1 VNSTADRFA
10 RTRLLPAY
18 VEIMLEV
25 GDVKE
30 ARSACQQLEERADS
44 FDAGALGALAA
55 HARGSVL
62 LAEGDPA
69 AALCW
74 LRQTCEFWRK
84 TEAPYHT
91 ARTRELVGLACRAL
105 SDEDGAELELEAAK
119 ATFDEL
125 GAAPDLGR
133 IASYLKGSVR
143 SHGLTNREL
152 QVLRLVAAG
161 KTNKA
166 IACELFVSRR
176 TIDRHISNL
185 FGKLDVASRAAATS
199 YAHRHKLV

>member
-1 VNSTADRFA
+1 VTSTADRFA

-18 VEIMLEV
+18 VEIMLEA
-25 GDVKE
+25 GDVEE
-30 ARSACQQLEERADS
+30 ARTACQQLQERADS

-69 AALCW
+69 AALYW
-74 LRQTCEFWRK
+74 LRQVCEFWRK

-91 ARTRELVGLACRAL
+91 ARTRELVGLAYRAL
-105 SDEDGAELELEAAK
+105 GDKDGAELELEAAK

-125 GAAPDLGR
+125 GAAPDVGR
-133 IASYLKGSVR
+133 IASYLKRWVR

-166 IACELFVSRR
+166 IASELFVSRR